1 MKILSIMTDHMKFL
15 SWFISIY
22 ILCISASVYAIQEDP
37 FESINKKVFVFNE
50 TVDKYFLKPVSK
62 TYSLV
67 TPDFIEKGVSN
78 IFNNVNDLGMMI
90 NNLLQIK
97 PLEALHDAGRILI
110 NSSVG
115 IGGFFDVATKV
126 GLEKHEED
134 FGQTLGRWHVKSG
147 PYIVLPFFGPSTI
160 RDSFSLVVDSFLKPQ
175 HYINHVPTRNS
186 IYGAEAID
194 TRTSFFKAEKLIQG
208 DKYSFIRDVYLQRR
222 NFLVLDGAIE
232 DDFTS
237 DEME

>member
-1 MKILSIMTDHMKFL
+1 MKILSIKTNLIKLLIGFA
-15 SWFISIY
+15 SIY
-22 ILCISASVYAIQEDP
+22 ILCISTSVYAIPEDP
-37 FESINKKVFVFNE
+37 FESINKKVFMFNE

-62 TYSLV
+62 TYSLI

-78 IFNNVNDLGMMI
+78 IFNNVSDVGMMI

-97 PLEALHDAGRILI
+97 PREALTDAGRILI
-110 NSSVG
+110 NSSIG
-115 IGGFFDVATKV
+115 IGGFFDVATKI

-134 FGQTLGRWHVKSG
+134 FGQTLGNWHVKSG
-147 PYIVLPFFGPSTI
+147 PYIVLPFFGPSTM
-160 RDSFSLVVDSFLKPQ
+160 RDSFSLVIDSLLKPQ
-175 HYINHVPTRNS
+175 YYINHVPTRNS

-222 NFLVLDGAIE
+222 NFLVLDGVIE

-237 DEME
+237 DEIE